1 MEEKYVRAVKAIL
14 VLLGIEATPT
24 RCENLCE
31 ALKSEIERPEP
42 LVVGVRYRNT
52 EANRKRADEEK
63 FYNVWDQNGSIYI
76 GWVFGGKWQID
87 VAGLCME
94 DNTIASF
101 SPIPDGEV
109 QDE

>member
-1 MEEKYVRAVKAIL
+1 MEEKYMRAANAAWEYIYGEHGIGGVKKLAEAIK
-14 VLLGIEATPT
+14 A
-24 RCENLCE
+24 
-31 ALKSEIERPEP
+31 EIERPEP

>member
-1 MEEKYVRAVKAIL
+1 MEDKYIRASKAIL
-14 VLLGIEATPT
+14 DKMGGKYVPLRVLLVAETIKA
-24 RCENLCE
+24 
-31 ALKSEIERPEP
+31 EIEREEP
-42 LVVGVRYRNT
+42 LVPGVRYRNT

-101 SPIPDGEV
+101 SPIPDGEA